1 MEYKFMDITLE
12 QQKLISTPL
21 RVKIIYLLSE
31 QAMTAK
37 QVADELGKTAG
48 SIHYHIQQLFKGGIL
63 DLTET
68 KENKGIVEKY
78 YRSKA
83 THFNLK
89 ERSEGTKQMGVTTK
103 GISLE
108 FTEEELK
115 EFEDDFDSLLEKWL
129 KRTVAHKNGRAS
141 YDLSLVFKKLLPGE
155 EV

>member
-1 MEYKFMDITLE
+1 MDITLE